1 MKYRL
6 LLLIGCLCL
15 GVTFGQEKREWE
27 RRIERSEFPDSAL
40 ELIIPYL
47 DGANKIKFYLERDQD
62 KRSYEVKLKK
72 RRLRYSIEFDQ
83 HGVLED
89 VEVRIREV
97 DIPNESFEAIR
108 SDLGQQFSA
117 YRIRKIQQQ
126 YPNINANPQ
135 EILKKAFQNLL
146 IPELNY
152 EIIIAGKEAKRYQTY
167 EFLYNAEGGFLNKRI
182 VRPIDKD
189 HVLY

>member
-15 GVTFGQEKREWE
+15 GVTYGQEKREWE
-27 RRIERSEFPDSAL
+27 RRIERSEFPQPAIDLLA
-40 ELIIPYL
+40 PYL
-47 DGANKIKFYLERDQD
+47 EGAKKIKFYLEHDQD

-72 RRLRYSIEFDQ
+72 RKLRYSIEFDQ

-108 SDLGQQFSA
+108 SDLGQRFSTF
-117 YRIRKIQQQ
+117 RIRKIQQQ
-126 YPNINANPQ
+126 YPNTNANPQ
-135 EILKKAFQNLL
+135 ENLKKAFQNLL
-146 IPELNY
+146 TPELNY
-152 EIIIAGKEAKRYQTY
+152 EIIIAGKETKGYQTY
-167 EFLYNAEGGFLNKRI
+167 EFLYNAKGGFLQKRI
-182 VRPIDKD
+182 VRPINKD